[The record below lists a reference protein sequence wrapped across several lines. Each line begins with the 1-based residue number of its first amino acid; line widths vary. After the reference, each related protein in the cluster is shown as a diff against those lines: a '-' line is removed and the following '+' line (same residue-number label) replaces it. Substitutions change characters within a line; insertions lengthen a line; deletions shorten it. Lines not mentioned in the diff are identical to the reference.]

1 MGIISMPQLE
11 RVRPPKISKAM
22 CRQYANGPVGNE
34 SEGGHGMEWHGA
46 CTDLIRMQHNT
57 FFIRRCRES
66 VAFIRPS
73 CWEGRDG
80 NGVTSP
86 TGASQKRMLGT
97 TVSYFVLL
105 FKHLKR
111 LVRIACLEHITFSK
125 V

>member
-1 MGIISMPQLE
+1 MDPSGMAR
-11 RVRPPKISKAM
+11 RVHRFNQNA
-22 CRQYANGPVGNE
+22 A
-34 SEGGHGMEWHGA
+34 
-46 CTDLIRMQHNT
+46 QH

-80 NGVTSP
+80 WQWSDESDWGLPKKNAGYNCELLS
-86 TGASQKRMLGT
+86 L
-97 TVSYFVLL
+97 LL

-111 LVRIACLEHITFSK
+111 LVRIACLEHVTFSE